1 MYSTT
6 TVLNKTDPQLEVG
19 QGLERLDILLA
30 RSSFARGAP
39 FGMDSSRV
47 DHLAEMSRLGEQIET
62 AYALNQLVTASVHV
76 FFYPLIVLEI
86 PTNILSST

>member
-1 MYSTT
+1 MNASTYCS
-6 TVLNKTDPQLEVG
+6 
-19 QGLERLDILLA
+19 LA
-30 RSSFARGAP
+30 SSFARGAP